1 MRSSRC
7 WQAGRKDLALGQ
19 GWEQARLV
27 GRQSFRGERHTGTA
41 EAGDGGSVLLP
52 PNESI
57 SADDSL
63 LEALSRG
70 DEDAFAALL
79 ERYHTSLLRVAR
91 LYVSSQALAEEVVQ
105 ETWLGLV
112 GSLPRFERRCSLKT
126 WLFTILIRCA
136 ARTRD
141 HERRSIPFSA
151 LWTADAAPGEPAV
164 EPDRFFPPNH
174 RWSGI
179 WRLDRAEAVPTGWAD
194 VPEDKLLTQELR
206 HLIGGLVA
214 ALPPAQREV
223 FTLRDIEGLTA
234 EEATNVLGVTANN
247 QRVLLHRAR
256 SRLRWGLER
265 YLRSP

>member
-1 MRSSRC
+1 M
-7 WQAGRKDLALGQ
+7 GQ
-19 GWEQARLV
+19 QPLRRE
-27 GRQSFRGERHTGTA
+27 RQTETA
-41 EAGDGGSVLLP
+41 EAGDEEFVSLP
-52 PNESI
+52 PGELVL
-57 SADDSL
+57 ADDSL

-70 DEDAFAALL
+70 EEDAFRVLL
-79 ERYHTSLLRVAR
+79 ERYHTSLLRVAG
-91 LYVSSQALAEEVVQ
+91 LYVSSHALAEEVVQ
-105 ETWLGLV
+105 DTWLGFV

-136 ARTRD
+136 ARTSK

-151 LWTADAAPGEPAV
+151 VWNADAAPGEPAL
-164 EPDRFFPPNH
+164 EPDRFFPPKH

-194 VPEDKLLTQELR
+194 VPEEQLLSQELR
-206 HLIGGLVA
+206 QVIGGLVA
-214 ALPPAQREV
+214 GLPPAQREV

-234 EEATNVLGVTANN
+234 EEASSVLRVTANN

-256 SRLRWGLER
+256 SRVRRGLER